1 MSNETEDRATERTER
16 DSDTT
21 VANIQRL
28 ESGYFAHMQSL
39 RERIPVGQYL
49 VEQQTGR
56 LALVA
61 MAVLALALF
70 VLFPFTMFQGY
81 TYIVVLFYLVAFVA
95 FGWVFYEQ
103 VIEPNEKTDTWR
115 D

>member
-1 MSNETEDRATERTER
+1 MSGKPEDETTERTER
-16 DSDTT
+16 DPDTT

-28 ESGYFAHMQSL
+28 ESGYFAHMESL

-49 VEQQTGR
+49 VERQTGQY
-56 LALVA
+56 ALIA
-61 MAVLALALF
+61 MAAVTVALF
-70 VLFPFTMFQGY
+70 ALFPFTMFQGY
-81 TYIVVLFYLVAFVA
+81 TYVVVLLYLGGFVA

-103 VIEPNEKTDTWR
+103 IIKPNEKTETWR

>member
-1 MSNETEDRATERTER
+1 MSTKSEDRSAERTEQ
-16 DSDTT
+16 DPDTT

-39 RERIPVGQYL
+39 RERIPVGKYL

-56 LALVA
+56 LALAA
-61 MAVLALALF
+61 MAAVTFALF

-81 TYIVVLFYLVAFVA
+81 TYVMVWLYLATFVA
-95 FGWVFYEQ
+95 FGWVFYNQ
-103 VIEPNEKTDTWR
+103 VIEPNEKTDTWQ